1 MEKEELKELVFN
13 IHNFDNMLS
22 TRTGLIGVEHK
33 EYRRQKKGYYYKKD
47 MEPGKL
53 LEFKDLI
60 LMPPCLG
67 DDTFE
72 ISKNIGKKILVPKKI
87 RSCF

>member
-1 MEKEELKELVFN
+1 
-13 IHNFDNMLS
+13 
-22 TRTGLIGVEHK
+22 
-33 EYRRQKKGYYYKKD
+33 

-53 LEFKDLI
+53 LEFDDLI

-72 ISKNIGKKILVPKKI
+72 ISKNIGKKILVSKK
-87 RSCF
+87 RLDPAFKKDC